1 MVSGPVTN
9 DDGKRRVTGPTAGR
23 AAQLA
28 AVRAAWERV
37 RDGGT
42 GETVVITGG
51 DGVGK
56 TRLATEALAVMEP
69 AAVLAG
75 RARAVGPAPY
85 DWLASALDGHPLD
98 GAPGPPEA
106 LAWLT
111 QRPSTHRFEP
121 GALLRLAVDVVRHR
135 IGDGPGVLL
144 VEDLHDLDPASLNL
158 VAELGAR
165 ALPALLLVTSRPA
178 VGGAAARVLAQLSG
192 ATRCHL
198 GPLTPAETAEILAD
212 GLLTPPL
219 PATMLRVHRRTGG
232 NPRWIHEITAAVRA
246 RELATPLDSPLPPY
260 LASLATARLDGA
272 DGLVAR
278 VAALLGGSLSTGGLT
293 GHCPDPEAAIARLV
307 NLGVLVRDR
316 TGEPRF
322 ASPLVAEALVQT
334 SPPSLRAQ
342 VHRLAYE
349 RAEASGDLDGRYRHG
364 LHSGQNVSP
373 APAVRAHLAAGR
385 PRAALDLIEL
395 GAAGL
400 ESEAAAAAHALGEYE
415 SAAAYAHQWTASASA
430 DAKIEAQRHSAD
442 LCGHLGRVADQ
453 HGLLESI
460 APRIAPGARIAYLTS
475 LGWAA
480 LCAERP
486 AEAVGWAAQALE
498 LTTEPDPAALTVLG
512 HATALTGETER
523 GLALLS
529 AARRYA
535 AAARD
540 LVGFGRAVAAS
551 AAVRLP
557 GLSGEAARRVLD
569 EHLTDLARQDLSG
582 RAGPVV
588 SAAATAAVAAG
599 ETARARALAAGHV
612 AVETDPVER
621 AVLTALLAGL
631 AAEAGD
637 RDEAASLRRTVD
649 VEIRGMDSPRVLRA
663 SAALDLALAEDPEAA
678 ETALRAYVAAAN
690 PDLHAAG
697 LADAGRVSLSA
708 GVGETRVAVLMP
720 DGGAALGIG
729 AGAPGAEL
737 TAREREV
744 LACLT
749 EGMTNQ
755 QVASRLGISI
765 RTVTVHVSNLLRK
778 TGSASRTEAALWAV
792 HHGLGER

>member
-1 MVSGPVTN
+1 MVSGPVTD
-9 DDGKRRVTGPTAGR
+9 DDGKRRVTGPTTGR

-37 RDGGT
+37 RRTGT
-42 GETVVITGG
+42 GETVVITGD

-56 TRLATEALAVMEP
+56 TRLATESLADMEP

-85 DWLASALDGHPLD
+85 DWLASALDGQPLD

-158 VAELGAR
+158 VAELSAR

-178 VGGAAARVLAQLSG
+178 GGGAAARVLAQLSG

-198 GPLTPAETAEILAD
+198 GPLTSAETAEILAD
-212 GLLTPPL
+212 GLHTPPL
-219 PATMLRVHRRTGG
+219 PGTMLRVHRRTGG

-260 LASLATARLDGA
+260 LASLATARLDGE
-272 DGLVAR
+272 DGRVAR
-278 VAALLGGSLSTGGLT
+278 VAALLGGSLSTGALT
-293 GHCPDPEAAIARLV
+293 GHCPDAEAAVARLV

-316 TGEPRF
+316 VGEPRF

-334 SPPSLRAQ
+334 TPPSLREQ
-342 VHRLAYE
+342 VHREAYE
-349 RAEASGDLDGRYRHG
+349 RAASGDLDGRYRHG
-364 LHSGQNVSP
+364 LHSGQDVSP

-395 GAAGL
+395 GAPGL
-400 ESEAAAAAHALGEYE
+400 EPEATAAAHALGEYE
-415 SAAAYAHQWTASASA
+415 SAAAYAHQWSASA
-430 DAKIEAQRHSAD
+430 ASDVRIEAQRHSAD

-453 HGLLESI
+453 HALLEAI

-498 LTTEPDPAALTVLG
+498 LTTDPDPAALTVLG
-512 HATALTGETER
+512 HATALTGDTER

-582 RAGPVV
+582 RAGPIVTAATT
-588 SAAATAAVAAG
+588 SAAAAG
-599 ETARARALAAGHV
+599 ETERARTLAAGHV

-621 AVLTALLAGL
+621 AVLTALLGRL
-631 AAEAGD
+631 ADD
-637 RDEAASLRRTVD
+637 RDEAESLRRTLD

-663 SAALDLALAEDPEAA
+663 SAALDLALADGPETA
-678 ETALRAYVAAAN
+678 EAALRAYVAAAN
-690 PDLHAAG
+690 PDLHPAG
-697 LADAGRVSLSA
+697 LADAGRASLRA
-708 GVGETRVAVLMP
+708 GVDATRVAMLLP
-720 DGGAALGIG
+720 DGGAALGID
-729 AGAPGAEL
+729 APGAEL

-744 LACLT
+744 LGCLT